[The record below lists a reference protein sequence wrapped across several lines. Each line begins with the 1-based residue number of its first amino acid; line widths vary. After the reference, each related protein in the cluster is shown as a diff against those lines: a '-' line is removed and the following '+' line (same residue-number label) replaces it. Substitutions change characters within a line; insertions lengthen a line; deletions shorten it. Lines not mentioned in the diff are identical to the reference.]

1 MSNFPIP
8 PSAQEEWLLADYLI
22 KKVTSKASGEADQEC
37 HLNYPRDVYFIGN
50 LRPKND
56 DDISLGHR
64 DLIQKLSPSAFGAE
78 FKVDT
83 SELPL
88 SLQIEL
94 RWDCYYRLF
103 PTYKQQKSWSSHES
117 LIEETNTDQSTSVNE
132 TTEDETDRDETLT
145 VSVPDRLNERR
156 PREDV
161 FIRFRKVSAFAKG
174 KIVIAKNNSDEFEVN
189 DTELKDS
196 ISLEFE
202 RIYRLIN
209 EDPERMRLRIAGQ
222 QFTIPQE
229 ALDSSNAYEIF
240 LQGFNIPTNNRWQ
253 WETLTSIFPN
263 EENGSEAVVLFQF
276 VNASPLNEADKTV
289 EPFFFNP
296 RAIFDFP
303 EHKILPFELELAPKS
318 FRYDRLLWGKG
329 FNCGIKNFESK
340 NNNKYSTTNNPDYVQ
355 MRYLTRTEPK
365 AKFED
370 LEADPVSVL
379 KAILKAMEE
388 SKNDWTEQ
396 EKKYSL
402 LFGDLWGTNYQK
414 EYEQDLKKF
423 ESEIER
429 FKTGIAIIESDP
441 DINLSFK
448 LTNEVFKR
456 AGLDKYGKVRK
467 EGWRLFQIVF
477 IVSQIP
483 GIAALKQGF
492 EKYLSDREIV
502 DIIYFPTGGGK
513 TEAYLGTLVFHC
525 FFDRLRGKS
534 AGVTSWIRFPLRLLT
549 IQQTQRLADVIGIA
563 DLVRFE
569 QEDPRLNN
577 REVHRFAVGYYVGAE
592 GTPNEI
598 KKPFNGIPETTWSSA
613 NDEKERQNWKRVV
626 SCPACKT
633 NSVNVEF
640 NEARVQVIHRCSNEH
655 CAFPN
660 GIIPVYVI
668 DNEIYRYLPSVMVGT
683 IDKLASIGNQRKLS
697 MVFGKVDGYCKDH
710 GFFNDKCC
718 QKECTDKTKLVFK
731 TPHGISGPTLFLQ
744 DELHLLREGLGTFDS
759 HYETF
764 VQTLLKE
771 FENQAPLKIIASSAT
786 IEKYER
792 QVEHLYGKLPTKA
805 RVFPGYGP
813 TIQQSFYADT
823 QNYPQRIFVGILPH
837 NKTIFNAVLEL
848 LEYYHRIIQDLCRI
862 PNNSHNPYGGKVI
875 PGTSEWFK
883 LLDLYYS
890 SLSYFLSSRE
900 LDSLRTDIEAHINNS
915 KFKNE
920 GYNPV
925 NIKELTGGTSTDD
938 VTKILE
944 SLEKEHGPTEAHE
957 AVLATNMVSHGVD
970 IDRFNSMFFYGIP
983 RQNAEY
989 IQASSRVGRTH
1000 IGIIFNCFHPIRE
1013 RDQSHFSYFTK
1024 YHEFLGQLVEPVAIN
1039 RWSAYGI
1046 DKTLPGLFMG
1056 VLLQIMSNKTSTM
1069 NRNFFYILNK
1079 VSQLYTDGQLDK
1091 NEFKDILKKSYAAEL
1106 GTDPRNLAFNKK
1118 IDRTVDIFF
1127 DNIVAPNNNKTF
1139 VSDALYPP
1147 PMRSLR
1153 DVDEPITIELD
1164 SLGTQWGNKN

>member
-1 MSNFPIP
+1 MSNVPIP
-8 PSAQEEWLLADYLI
+8 TTAQEEWLLAKYLI
-22 KKVTSKASGEADQEC
+22 NKVTSKASGDADQEC

-56 DDISLGHR
+56 DDISLSHR

-78 FKVDT
+78 FKVDNA
-83 SELPL
+83 SLPL
-88 SLQIEL
+88 ALQIEL

-103 PTYKQQKSWSSHES
+103 PTYKQQKSWTSQEP
-117 LIEETNTDQSTSVNE
+117 LTGEGGTDKDEALKETN
-132 TTEDETDRDETLT
+132 EDETDTDETLT
-145 VSVPDRLNERR
+145 ASRPDRQNERR

-161 FIRFRKVSAFAKG
+161 FIRFRKINASAKG
-174 KIVIAKNNSDEFEVN
+174 KIQIRKNSTDGYEVN
-189 DTELKDS
+189 DTELKTS
-196 ISLEFE
+196 ISSELE
-202 RIYRLIN
+202 RIYQLIN
-209 EDPERMRLRIAGQ
+209 ADPERMRLRVAGQ

-229 ALDSSNAYEIF
+229 ALDSNNAYETF
-240 LQGFNIPTNNRWQ
+240 LQGLTIPTNNRWQ
-253 WETLTSIFPN
+253 WEILTNIYPG
-263 EENGSEAVVLFQF
+263 EEGKSEAVIFFQF
-276 VNASPLNEADKTV
+276 VNASPLNEADKTI
-289 EPFFFNP
+289 ETFLFNP
-296 RAIFDFP
+296 NAVFDFP
-303 EHKILPFELELAPKS
+303 ENIILPFELELAPKS

-329 FNCGIKNFESK
+329 FNCGVKTMESG
-340 NNNKYSTTNNPDYVQ
+340 NKYTTTNNPDYVQ
-355 MRYLTRTEPK
+355 MRYLTGTEPK

-370 LEADPVSVL
+370 LENDPVIIL
-379 KAILKAMEE
+379 RGILKAMEE
-388 SKNDWTEQ
+388 SKKEWTEQ
-396 EKKYSL
+396 CKNYSL
-402 LFGDLWGTNYQK
+402 MFGDLWSTNYKK
-414 EYEQDLKKF
+414 EYEQDLRKF

-429 FKTGIAIIESDP
+429 FKTGISIVESDP

-456 AGLDKYGKVRK
+456 AGLDKHGRVKK
-467 EGWRLFQIVF
+467 DGWRLFQIVF

-483 GIAALKQGF
+483 GMAALKKGY

-563 DLVRFE
+563 DLVRAE
-569 QEDPRLNN
+569 QADTRLNN
-577 REVHRFAVGYYVGAE
+577 REVHRFSVGYYVGAE

-598 KKPFNGIPETTWSSA
+598 KKPFNGNPETTWSSA

-626 SCPACKT
+626 SCPSCKT
-633 NSVNVEF
+633 NSVTVEF
-640 NEARVQVIHRCSNEH
+640 NEARVQIIHKCSNEH
-655 CAFPN
+655 CGFPN

-697 MVFGKVDGYCKDH
+697 MIFGRVDGYCKDH
-710 GFFNDKCC
+710 GFFNDNCC
-718 QKECTDKTKLVFK
+718 QKECTDKNKLVYK
-731 TPHGISGPTLFLQ
+731 IPQGISGPTLFLQ

-764 VQTLLKE
+764 AQTLLKE
-771 FENQAPLKIIASSAT
+771 FGNETPLKIIASSAT

-813 TIQQSFYADT
+813 TLQQSFYAST

-848 LEYYHRIIQDLCRI
+848 LEYYHRIIQDLCKL
-862 PNNSHNPYGGKVI
+862 PMNSPNPYGGKVI
-875 PGTSEWFK
+875 PGTSNWFK

-944 SLEKEHGPTEAHE
+944 LLEKEHSPTEPHE

-1013 RDQSHFSYFTK
+1013 RDQSHYAYFTK

-1056 VLLQIMSNKTSTM
+1056 VLLQVMSNKTTTM

-1079 VSQLYTDGQLDK
+1079 VSQLYTDGQIDK
-1091 NEFKDILKKSYAAEL
+1091 NEFKDILKTSYAAEL
-1106 GTDPRNLAFNKK
+1106 GADPRNDAFNKK
-1118 IDRTVDIFF
+1118 IDRAVDIFF
-1127 DNIVAPNNNKTF
+1127 DNIVAPNNNNTF